1 MNKPRFS
8 LTRLTRQQQEAVLHA
23 GSPALV
29 TAGAGSGKTR
39 TLTARIAHL
48 VSGGCSPERI
58 LAITFTNKAADEMK
72 GRLLDMTG
80 FSEGRFPWVR
90 TYHSACFRI
99 LSAHCQLLGYHPPV
113 QIYDAH
119 HQRETF
125 KEILRDMNLD
135 TKLAPSIM
143 GEVSR
148 AKNSGDPSAYF
159 DAVPYLSYAPLA
171 DVFYLYENTL
181 KTRNAVDF
189 DNILL
194 LVRDILRQHP
204 DVRRKYQNLFD
215 YILVDEYQDT
225 NNIQEELTGLLSRGD
240 NIFCVGDDWQ
250 AIYSFR
256 GSNINHFLSFER
268 RYAGARIFRLEQ
280 NFRSA
285 DEIVKLANHLIENNA
300 GKMDKVCFSDKTGG
314 VIELHDFDDEIE
326 EAGWVADKIRVL
338 NRTGMEYSD
347 MAILYRTK
355 FTSLFFEHGLREA
368 HIPYQLL
375 GDRGFF
381 DRKEIMDING
391 YLLAAVFTRDDTAFE
406 RVINT
411 PRRGIGPGALS
422 DMSRFRTGDMS
433 LQDAAR
439 KAVAEKL
446 LSGRVYKGLKEVLT
460 LLDDIRSMKP
470 DRAIETVITRIRY
483 LEYIKQYADA
493 ASMDYTSRIEN
504 IEQLVYAA
512 SQKESLPE
520 YLEEAALIREDKDDG
535 EKVVGVNLATIHAA
549 KGLEFQAVF
558 VAGCEEN
565 LFPHW
570 KSLKEIEDLQ
580 EERRLMYVAMTR
592 AKRFLFF
599 TSTDYRKGQFNRRS
613 RFLYEIERCMD

>member
-1 MNKPRFS
+1 MK
-8 LTRLTRQQQEAVLHA
+8 LTRQQQEAVYHT

-39 TLTARIAHL
+39 TLTAKIAHL
-48 VSGGCSPERI
+48 VSGGCPPERI

-72 GRLLDMTG
+72 SRLLDMTG
-80 FSEGRFPWVR
+80 IPESHYPWVR

-99 LSAHCQLLGYHPPV
+99 LSAHCALLGYHPPV
-113 QIYDAH
+113 QIYDTY

-125 KEILRDMNLD
+125 KEVLRDMNLD
-135 TKLAPSIM
+135 KKLAPAIM

-148 AKNSGDPSAYF
+148 AKNSGDPPAYF
-159 DAVPYLSYAPLA
+159 DAKPYLSYAPLA
-171 DVFYLYENTL
+171 DVFYLYENAL

-194 LVRDILRQHP
+194 LVRDLLRQYP
-204 DVRRKYQNLFD
+204 DVRRKYQDLFD

-225 NNIQEELTGLLSRGD
+225 NNIQEELTGLLCRG
-240 NIFCVGDDWQ
+240 NNLFCVGDDWQ

-285 DEIVKLANHLIENNA
+285 DEIVKLANYLIDNNP
-300 GKMDKVCFSDKTGG
+300 GKMNKTCFSDKTGG
-314 VIELHDFDDEIE
+314 VVECHDFDDEVE
-326 EAGWVADKIRVL
+326 EAAWVADKIRVL
-338 NRTGMEYSD
+338 HQAGIAYAD
-347 MAILYRTK
+347 MAVLYRTK

-368 HIPYQLL
+368 QIPYHLL

-381 DRKEIMDING
+381 DRKEILDINS
-391 YLLAAVFTRDDTAFE
+391 YLLAAVFDKDNTAFE
-406 RVINT
+406 RVVNT
-411 PRRGIGPGALS
+411 PRRGIGPKALANIT
-422 DMSRFRTGDMS
+422 RLRTGDMS
-433 LQDAAR
+433 VQDAAR
-439 KAVAEKL
+439 KAVADNL
-446 LSGRVYKGLKEVLT
+446 LPAKTYKALKEVLI
-460 LLDDIRSMKP
+460 LLDDIRPMKP
-470 DRAIETVITRIRY
+470 DQAIEEVLDRVRY
-483 LEYIKQYADA
+483 LEYIRQYADA
-493 ASMDYTSRIEN
+493 NSMDFTAKIEN

-512 SQKESLPE
+512 SRKDSLLE
-520 YLEEAALIREDKDDG
+520 YLEEAALIREDKDEEEQG
-535 EKVVGVNLATIHAA
+535 GGVNLSTIHAA
-549 KGLEFQAVF
+549 KGLEFQVVF

-570 KSLKEIEDLQ
+570 KSLENPDDLQ

-592 AKRFLFF
+592 AERFLFF
-599 TSTDYRKGQFNRRS
+599 TSTDFRKGQFNRRS
-613 RFLYEIERCMD
+613 RFLYEIERHMD